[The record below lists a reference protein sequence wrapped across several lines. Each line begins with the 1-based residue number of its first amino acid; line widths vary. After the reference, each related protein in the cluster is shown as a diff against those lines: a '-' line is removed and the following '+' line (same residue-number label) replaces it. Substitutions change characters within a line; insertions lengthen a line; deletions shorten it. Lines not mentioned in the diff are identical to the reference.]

1 MSFPKRALFTFSL
14 FLTFW
19 VVTFAFSALQEYVP
33 INTHLDFE
41 YHESDFVPEPERT
54 FLPATDSIYAKELWT
69 YECELVIQRPT
80 TMTNTCADFGE
91 VVHSIKWKTWGRGIA
106 TGSGIYSINDCDPDC
121 ADGTRHESPVDVVLS
136 DLTHEKDKYFLN
148 TFTFTSKSGD
158 VLPNTYSPDG
168 SWDISEFY
176 RMVPEMHENS

>member
-1 MSFPKRALFTFSL
+1 MSFRRRIFFTITL

-19 VVTFAFSALQEYVP
+19 VVTLTFSALQEYVP
-33 INTHLDFE
+33 IATHFDYELA
-41 YHESDFVPEPERT
+41 ESDFLPEPQQT
-54 FLPATDSIYAKELWT
+54 FLPVTDAVTSKNMWT
-69 YECELVIQRPT
+69 YECEMKVARPT

-148 TFTFTSKSGD
+148 TFSFTSQNGENLPQKS
-158 VLPNTYSPDG
+158 SPSG